1 MLLNFTFKNYM
12 SYADTCDFSML
23 ANKDKSHEDNLIK
36 IGKDRL
42 SKTRII
48 YGSNASG
55 KTSFINALDFIKIFS
70 MMSNNLVE
78 NNRIGVNPY
87 KFRKDAYKVPSEFSL
102 TFMKNNVKYN
112 YSFSCTYEK
121 VINEKLDVYN
131 SAKPT
136 NIFTRTNTDD
146 YKFNTDVKKLNEIK
160 TKNTKNKLYLL
171 TAATWNY
178 EKVKPVV
185 EYILNDIIVLH
196 DISQPT
202 KYNINYIIEHNDLE
216 EYKKFC
222 LDFLNNADISI
233 SDFEINMQKVKELG
247 KRAEFMTKIMNV
259 IVNNDPE
266 KMDKFGNSD
275 IFNIKTIHN
284 IKDEDSSNSY
294 PLELIEE
301 SIGTQQLFYFVPA
314 LFYTFK
320 EGKTLLIDEI
330 DRSLHP
336 LLVEYIIKKFYDA
349 EINTKN
355 AQLICNTHDTNLLNL
370 DIFRRDEIWFTERN
384 NATASTEMYAL
395 SDFSPRKDENIE
407 KAYLLG
413 RYGGI
418 PFIKEG

>member
-1 MLLNFTFKNYM
+1 MLLNFTFKNYK
-12 SYADTCDFSML
+12 SYADTCNFSMV
-23 ANKDKSHEDNLIK
+23 ANKDKSHEDNLIDV
-36 IGKDRL
+36 GKDKI
-42 SKTRII
+42 SKARII

-55 KTSFINALDFIKIFS
+55 KTSFINALEFVKIFS

-78 NNRIGVNPY
+78 NNRIGINPY
-87 KFRKDAYKVPSEFSL
+87 KFRKDAYRVPSEFSL
-102 TFMKNNVKYN
+102 TFLKNNVKYN
-112 YSFSCTYEK
+112 YSFSCTFEK

-136 NIFTRTNTDD
+136 NIFTRTDTDD
-146 YKFNTDVKKLNEIK
+146 YKFNTDVKALNEIK
-160 TKNTKNKLYLL
+160 TKNTKNKLFLL

-185 EYILNDIIVLH
+185 DYILNDIIVLH

-202 KYNINYIIEHNDLE
+202 KYNINYIIEHNNLE

-222 LDFLNNADISI
+222 LEFLNNADISI
-233 SDFEINMQKVKELG
+233 SDFEINMQKIKELG
-247 KRAEFMTKIMNV
+247 KQAEFMTKIMNV

-266 KMDKFGNSD
+266 QMNKFGNSD

-284 IKDEDSSNSY
+284 VKDEDSSNLY
-294 PLELIEE
+294 ALELIEE
-301 SIGTQQLFYFVPA
+301 SIGTQQLFYFAPA

>member
-36 IGKDRL
+36 IGKDRI

-102 TFMKNNVKYN
+102 TFVKNNVKYN

-160 TKNTKNKLYLL
+160 TKNTKNKLFLL

-301 SIGTQQLFYFVPA
+301 SIGTQQLFYFAPA

-330 DRSLHP
+330 DKSLHP

>member
-1 MLLNFTFKNYM
+1 MLLNFTFKNYK
-12 SYADTCDFSML
+12 SYADTCNFSMV
-23 ANKDKSHEDNLIK
+23 ANKDKSHEDNLIT
-36 IGKDRL
+36 IGKDRI
-42 SKTRII
+42 SKSRII
-48 YGSNASG
+48 YGANASG
-55 KTSFINALDFIKIFS
+55 KTSFIDALEFIKIFS

-78 NNRIGVNPY
+78 NNRIGIIPY
-87 KFRKDAYKVPSEFSL
+87 KFRQKFSSIPSEFSL
-102 TFMKNNVKYN
+102 TFIKNSVKYC
-112 YSFSCTYEK
+112 YSFSCTFEK
-121 VINEKLDVYN
+121 VIDEKLDVYN

-136 NIFTRTNTDD
+136 NIFTRTNTDE
-146 YKFNTDVKKLNEIK
+146 YKFNTDVKQLNEIR
-160 TKNTKNKLYLL
+160 TKNTKNKLFLL

-185 EYILNDIIVLH
+185 DYILNDIIVLH

-202 KYNINYIIEHNDLE
+202 KYNIGYIIENNDLE

-233 SDFEINMQKVKELG
+233 SDFEINAQKIKELG
-247 KRAEFMTKIMNV
+247 RQAEFMTKLMNV

-266 KMDKFGNSD
+266 QMKKFGNSD
-275 IFNIKTIHN
+275 VFNIKTIHN
-284 IKDEDSSNSY
+284 INNENNSFSY

-301 SIGTQQLFYFVPA
+301 SDGTQQLFHFAPS

-320 EGKTLLIDEI
+320 EGKVLLIDEI

-336 LLVEYIIKKFYDA
+336 LLVEYIIKKFYDK
-349 EINTKN
+349 NLNKNN

-370 DIFRRDEIWFTERN
+370 DLFRRDEIWFTERN
-384 NATASTEMYAL
+384 NASASTEMYTL
-395 SDFSPRKDENIE
+395 SDFSPRKDENVE

-418 PFIKEG
+418 PFVKGD

>member
-36 IGKDRL
+36 IGKDRI

-55 KTSFINALDFIKIFS
+55 KTSFINALDFITIFS

-160 TKNTKNKLYLL
+160 TKNTKNKLFLL

-301 SIGTQQLFYFVPA
+301 SIGTQQLFYFAPA

>member
-36 IGKDRL
+36 IGKDRI

-102 TFMKNNVKYN
+102 TFVKNNVKYN

-301 SIGTQQLFYFVPA
+301 SIGTQQLFYFAPA

-330 DRSLHP
+330 DKSLHP

>member
-1 MLLNFTFKNYM
+1 MLLNFTFKNYK
-12 SYADTCDFSML
+12 SYADTCNFSMV
-23 ANKDKSHEDNLIK
+23 ANKDKSHEDNLIT
-36 IGKDRL
+36 IGKDRI
-42 SKTRII
+42 SKSRII
-48 YGSNASG
+48 YGANASG
-55 KTSFINALDFIKIFS
+55 KTSFIDALEFIKIFS

-78 NNRIGVNPY
+78 NNRIGIIPY
-87 KFRKDAYKVPSEFSL
+87 KFRQKFASIPSEFSL
-102 TFMKNNVKYN
+102 TFIKNSVKYC
-112 YSFSCTYEK
+112 YSFSCTFEK
-121 VINEKLDVYN
+121 VIDEKLDVYN

-136 NIFTRTNTDD
+136 NIFTRTNTDE
-146 YKFNTDVKKLNEIK
+146 YKFNTDVKQLNEIR
-160 TKNTKNKLYLL
+160 TKNTKNKLFLL

-185 EYILNDIIVLH
+185 DYILNDIIVLH

-202 KYNINYIIEHNDLE
+202 KYNIGYIIENNDLE

-233 SDFEINMQKVKELG
+233 SDFEINAQKIKELG
-247 KRAEFMTKIMNV
+247 RRAEFMTKLMNV

-266 KMDKFGNSD
+266 QMKKFGNSD
-275 IFNIKTIHN
+275 VFNIKTIHN
-284 IKDEDSSNSY
+284 INNENNTFSY

-301 SIGTQQLFYFVPA
+301 SDGTQQLFHFAPS

-320 EGKTLLIDEI
+320 EGKVLLIDEI

-336 LLVEYIIKKFYDA
+336 LLVEYIIKKFYDK
-349 EINTKN
+349 NLNKNN

-370 DIFRRDEIWFTERN
+370 DLFRRDEIWFTERN
-384 NATASTEMYAL
+384 NTSASTEMYTL
-395 SDFSPRKDENIE
+395 SDFSPRKDENVE

-418 PFIKEG
+418 PFVKGD

>member
-1 MLLNFTFKNYM
+1 MLLNFKFKNYK
-12 SYADTCDFSML
+12 SYADTCNFSMI
-23 ANKDKSHEDNLIK
+23 ANKDKSHEDNLIAF
-36 IGKDRL
+36 GKDRI
-42 SKTRII
+42 SKSRII
-48 YGSNASG
+48 YGANASG
-55 KTSFINALDFIKIFS
+55 KTSFIDALEFIKTFS

-78 NNRIGVNPY
+78 NNRIGINPF
-87 KFRKDAYKVPSEFSL
+87 KFRQKFSSIPSEFSL
-102 TFMKNNVKYN
+102 TFIKNSVKYS
-112 YSFSCTYEK
+112 YSFSCTFEK

-136 NIFTRTNTDD
+136 NIFTRTNTDE
-146 YKFNTDVKKLNEIK
+146 YKFNTDVKQLNEIK
-160 TKNTKNKLYLL
+160 TKNTKNKLFLI

-185 EYILNDIIVLH
+185 DYILNDIIVLH

-202 KYNINYIIEHNDLE
+202 KYNIGYIIENNDLE

-233 SDFEINMQKVKELG
+233 SDFEINSQKIKELG
-247 KRAEFMTKIMNV
+247 RQSELMTKLMNV
-259 IVNNDPE
+259 IANNDPE
-266 KMDKFGNSD
+266 QMKKFGNSD
-275 IFNIKTIHN
+275 VFNIKTIHN
-284 IKDEDSSNSY
+284 INNESNSFLY

-301 SIGTQQLFYFVPA
+301 SDGTQQLFHFAPS
-314 LFYTFK
+314 LFYAFK
-320 EGKTLLIDEI
+320 EGKVLLIDEI

-336 LLVEYIIKKFYDA
+336 LLVEYIIKKFYDK
-349 EINTKN
+349 NLNKNN

-370 DIFRRDEIWFTERN
+370 DLFRRDEIWFTERN
-384 NATASTEMYAL
+384 NASASTEMYAL

-418 PFIKEG
+418 PFVKGD

>member
-12 SYADTCDFSML
+12 SYANTCEFSML
-23 ANKDKSHEDNLIK
+23 ANKDKSHEDNLID
-36 IGKDRL
+36 IGKDKI
-42 SKTRII
+42 SKARII

-55 KTSFINALDFIKIFS
+55 KTSFINALEFVKIFS

-78 NNRIGVNPY
+78 NNRIGINPY
-87 KFRKDAYKVPSEFSL
+87 KFRKDAYRVPSEFSL
-102 TFMKNNVKYN
+102 TFLKNNVKYN
-112 YSFSCTYEK
+112 YSFSCTFEK

-136 NIFTRTNTDD
+136 NIFTRTDTDD
-146 YKFNTDVKKLNEIK
+146 YKFNTDVKALNEIK
-160 TKNTKNKLYLL
+160 TKNTKNKLFLL

-185 EYILNDIIVLH
+185 DYILNDIIVLH

-222 LDFLNNADISI
+222 LEFLNNADISI
-233 SDFEINMQKVKELG
+233 SDFEINMQKIKELG
-247 KRAEFMTKIMNV
+247 KQAEFMTKIMNV

-266 KMDKFGNSD
+266 QMNKFGNSD

-284 IKDEDSSNSY
+284 VKDEDSSNSY
-294 PLELIEE
+294 ALELIEE
-301 SIGTQQLFYFVPA
+301 SIGTQQLFYFAPA

-395 SDFSPRKDENIE
+395 SNFSPRKDENIE

>member
-1 MLLNFTFKNYM
+1 MLLNFKFKNYK
-12 SYADTCDFSML
+12 SYADTCNFSMI
-23 ANKDKSHEDNLIK
+23 ANKDKSHENNLIVF
-36 IGKDRL
+36 GKDRI
-42 SKTRII
+42 SKSRII
-48 YGSNASG
+48 YGANASG
-55 KTSFINALDFIKIFS
+55 KTSFIDALEFIKIFS

-78 NNRIGVNPY
+78 NNRIEIKPY
-87 KFRKDAYKVPSEFSL
+87 KFREKFSSIPSEFSL
-102 TFMKNNVKYN
+102 TFIKNSVKYS
-112 YSFSCTYEK
+112 YSFSCTFEK

-136 NIFTRTNTDD
+136 NIFTRTNTDE
-146 YKFNTDVKKLNEIK
+146 YKFNTDVKQLNEIK
-160 TKNTKNKLYLL
+160 TKNTKNKLFLL

-185 EYILNDIIVLH
+185 DYILNDIIVLH

-202 KYNINYIIEHNDLE
+202 KYNIGYIIENNDLE

-233 SDFEINMQKVKELG
+233 SDFEINAQKIKELG
-247 KRAEFMTKIMNV
+247 GQAELMTKVMNV

-266 KMDKFGNSD
+266 QMKKFGNSD
-275 IFNIKTIHN
+275 VFNIKTIHN
-284 IKDEDSSNSY
+284 INNESNSFLY

-301 SIGTQQLFYFVPA
+301 SNGTQQLFHFAPS

-320 EGKTLLIDEI
+320 EGKVLLIDEI

-336 LLVEYIIKKFYDA
+336 LLVEYIIKKFYDK
-349 EINTKN
+349 NLNKNN

-370 DIFRRDEIWFTERN
+370 DLFRRDEIWFTERN
-384 NATASTEMYAL
+384 NTSASTEMYAL

-418 PFIKEG
+418 PFVKGD

>member
-1 MLLNFTFKNYM
+1 MLLNFTFKNYK
-12 SYADTCDFSML
+12 SYANTCDFSMI
-23 ANKDKSHEDNLIK
+23 ANKDKSHEDNLIT
-36 IGKDRL
+36 IGKDRI

-48 YGSNASG
+48 YGANASG
-55 KTSFINALDFIKIFS
+55 KTSFINALEFIKIFS

-78 NNRIGVNPY
+78 NNRIGIAPY
-87 KFRKDAYKVPSEFSL
+87 KFRQNFSSIPSEFSL
-102 TFMKNNVKYN
+102 TFIKNNMKYC

-121 VINEKLDVYN
+121 VIDEKLDVYN

-136 NIFTRTNTDD
+136 NIFTRTNTDE
-146 YKFNTDVKKLNEIK
+146 YKFNTDVRQLNEIK
-160 TKNTKNKLYLL
+160 TKNTKNKLFLL

-185 EYILNDIIVLH
+185 DYILNDIIVLH

-202 KYNINYIIEHNDLE
+202 KYNISHIIENNDLE

-233 SDFEINMQKVKELG
+233 SDFEINTQKIKELG
-247 KRAEFMTKIMNV
+247 KQAELMTKLMNV

-266 KMDKFGNSD
+266 QMKKFGNSD

-284 IKDEDSSNSY
+284 IKDDNNSFSY

-301 SIGTQQLFYFVPA
+301 SDGTQQLFHFAPA

-320 EGKTLLIDEI
+320 EGKVLLIDEI

-336 LLVEYIIKKFYDA
+336 LLVEYIIKKFYDTD
-349 EINTKN
+349 INKNN

-370 DIFRRDEIWFTERN
+370 DLFRRDEIWFTERN
-384 NATASTEMYAL
+384 NASASTEMYAL

>member
-1 MLLNFTFKNYM
+1 MLLNFTFKNYK
-12 SYADTCDFSML
+12 SYADTCNFSMV
-23 ANKDKSHEDNLIK
+23 ANKDKSHEDNLID
-36 IGKDRL
+36 IGKDKI
-42 SKTRII
+42 SKARII

-55 KTSFINALDFIKIFS
+55 KTSFINALEFVKIFS

-78 NNRIGVNPY
+78 NNRIGINPY
-87 KFRKDAYKVPSEFSL
+87 KFRKDAYRVPSEFSL
-102 TFMKNNVKYN
+102 TFLKNNVKYN
-112 YSFSCTYEK
+112 YSFSCTFEK

-136 NIFTRTNTDD
+136 NIFTRTDTDD
-146 YKFNTDVKKLNEIK
+146 YKFNTDVKALNEIK
-160 TKNTKNKLYLL
+160 TKNTKNKLFLL

-185 EYILNDIIVLH
+185 DYILNDIIVLH

-216 EYKKFC
+216 KYKKFC
-222 LDFLNNADISI
+222 LEFLNNADISI
-233 SDFEINMQKVKELG
+233 SDFEINMQKIKELG
-247 KRAEFMTKIMNV
+247 KQAEFMTKIMNV

-266 KMDKFGNSD
+266 QMNKFGNSD

-284 IKDEDSSNSY
+284 VKDEDSSNLY
-294 PLELIEE
+294 ALELIEE
-301 SIGTQQLFYFVPA
+301 SIGTQQLFYFAPA

>member
-36 IGKDRL
+36 IGKDRI

-102 TFMKNNVKYN
+102 TFVKNNVKYN

-121 VINEKLDVYN
+121 VINEKLDLYN

-160 TKNTKNKLYLL
+160 TKNTKNKLFLL

-301 SIGTQQLFYFVPA
+301 SIGTQQLFYFAPA

>member
-1 MLLNFTFKNYM
+1 MLLNFKFKNYK
-12 SYADTCDFSML
+12 SYADTCNFSMI
-23 ANKDKSHEDNLIK
+23 ANKDKSHEDNLIAF
-36 IGKDRL
+36 GKDRI
-42 SKTRII
+42 SKSRII
-48 YGSNASG
+48 YGANASG
-55 KTSFINALDFIKIFS
+55 KTSFIDALEFVKAFS

-78 NNRIGVNPY
+78 NNRIGINPF
-87 KFRKDAYKVPSEFSL
+87 KFRQKFSSIPSEFSL
-102 TFMKNNVKYN
+102 TFIKNSVKYS
-112 YSFSCTYEK
+112 YSFSCTFEK

-136 NIFTRTNTDD
+136 NIFTRTNTDE
-146 YKFNTDVKKLNEIK
+146 YKFNTDVKQLNEIK
-160 TKNTKNKLYLL
+160 TKNTKNKLFLL

-185 EYILNDIIVLH
+185 DYILNDIIVLH

-202 KYNINYIIEHNDLE
+202 KYNIGYIIENNDLE

-222 LDFLNNADISI
+222 LDFLNNADIRI
-233 SDFEINMQKVKELG
+233 SDFEINAQKIKELG
-247 KRAEFMTKIMNV
+247 GQAELMTKLMNV

-266 KMDKFGNSD
+266 QMKKFGNSD
-275 IFNIKTIHN
+275 VFNIKTIHN
-284 IKDEDSSNSY
+284 INSESNSFLY

-301 SIGTQQLFYFVPA
+301 SDGTQQLFHFAPS
-314 LFYTFK
+314 LFYAFK
-320 EGKTLLIDEI
+320 EGKVLLIDEI

-336 LLVEYIIKKFYDA
+336 LLVEYIIKKFYDK
-349 EINTKN
+349 NLNKNN

-370 DIFRRDEIWFTERN
+370 DLFRRDEIWFTERN
-384 NATASTEMYAL
+384 NASASTEMYAL

-418 PFIKEG
+418 PFVKGD

>member
-23 ANKDKSHEDNLIK
+23 ANKDKSHKDNLIK
-36 IGKDRL
+36 IGKDRI

-102 TFMKNNVKYN
+102 TFVKNNVKYY

-247 KRAEFMTKIMNV
+247 KRTEFMTKIMNV

-284 IKDEDSSNSY
+284 IKEEDSSNSY

-301 SIGTQQLFYFVPA
+301 SIGTQQLFYFAPA

-330 DRSLHP
+330 DKSLHP

>member
-1 MLLNFTFKNYM
+1 M
-12 SYADTCDFSML
+12 
-23 ANKDKSHEDNLIK
+23 
-36 IGKDRL
+36 RQ
-42 SKTRII
+42 
-48 YGSNASG
+48 
-55 KTSFINALDFIKIFS
+55 
-70 MMSNNLVE
+70 
-78 NNRIGVNPY
+78 
-87 KFRKDAYKVPSEFSL
+87 
-102 TFMKNNVKYN
+102 
-112 YSFSCTYEK
+112 
-121 VINEKLDVYN
+121 
-131 SAKPT
+131 
-136 NIFTRTNTDD
+136 
-146 YKFNTDVKKLNEIK
+146 LNEIK
-160 TKNTKNKLYLL
+160 TKNTKNKLFLL

-185 EYILNDIIVLH
+185 DYILNDIIILH

-202 KYNINYIIEHNDLE
+202 KYNISYIIENNDLE

-233 SDFEINMQKVKELG
+233 SDFQINTQKIKELG
-247 KRAEFMTKIMNV
+247 KQAELMTKLMNV
-259 IVNNDPE
+259 IVNSDPE
-266 KMDKFGNSD
+266 QMKKFGNSD

-284 IKDEDSSNSY
+284 IKSGENSSNY

-301 SIGTQQLFYFVPA
+301 SDGTQQLFHFAPA

-320 EGKTLLIDEI
+320 EGKTLFIDEI

-336 LLVEYIIKKFYDA
+336 LLVEYIIKKFYDN
-349 EINTKN
+349 ELNKNN

-384 NATASTEMYAL
+384 NNTATTEMYAL

>member
-1 MLLNFTFKNYM
+1 MLLNFTFKNYK
-12 SYADTCDFSML
+12 SYADTCNFSMV
-23 ANKDKSHEDNLIK
+23 ANKDKSHEDNLID
-36 IGKDRL
+36 IGKDKI
-42 SKTRII
+42 SKARII

-55 KTSFINALDFIKIFS
+55 KTSFINALEFVKIFS

-78 NNRIGVNPY
+78 NNRIGINPY
-87 KFRKDAYKVPSEFSL
+87 KFRKDAYRVPSEFSL
-102 TFMKNNVKYN
+102 TFLKNNVKYN
-112 YSFSCTYEK
+112 YSFSCTFEK

-136 NIFTRTNTDD
+136 NIFTRTDTDD
-146 YKFNTDVKKLNEIK
+146 YKFNTDVKALNEIK
-160 TKNTKNKLYLL
+160 TKNTKNKLFLL

-185 EYILNDIIVLH
+185 DYILNDIIVLH

-216 EYKKFC
+216 KYKKFC
-222 LDFLNNADISI
+222 LEFLNNADISI
-233 SDFEINMQKVKELG
+233 SDFKINMQKIKELG
-247 KRAEFMTKIMNV
+247 KQAEFMTKIMNV

-266 KMDKFGNSD
+266 QMNKFGNSD
-275 IFNIKTIHN
+275 IYNIKTIHN
-284 IKDEDSSNSY
+284 VKDEDSSNLY
-294 PLELIEE
+294 ALELIEE
-301 SIGTQQLFYFVPA
+301 SIGTQQLFYFAPA

>member
-36 IGKDRL
+36 IGKDRI

-102 TFMKNNVKYN
+102 TFVKNNVKYN

-160 TKNTKNKLYLL
+160 TKNTKNKLFLL

-284 IKDEDSSNSY
+284 IKEEDSSNSY

-301 SIGTQQLFYFVPA
+301 SIGTQQLFYFAPA